1 MTDFI
6 NDPYWGKGGRY
17 VVDPETGKR
26 MPAPPEPIESVAAN
40 ETAEA
45 PVAEAPTPA
54 PATESANVQ
63 PIRKGK

>member
-6 NDPYWGKGGRY
+6 DDPYWGKGGRY

-26 MPAPPEPIESVAAN
+26 VPVPPEPSAPGAAN
-40 ETAEA
+40 ETPEASTAE
-45 PVAEAPTPA
+45 PST
-54 PATESANVQ
+54 VQ